1 MEAAHPMFK
10 EQLNGLQFIHHD
22 VLRSPQQRSARK
34 YHLQRAML
42 LGNLY
47 QTKVGILFRD
57 HQNALLKVETTIWTV
72 GEAFISLKG
81 GRTIPIR
88 AIEEIEF

>member
-1 MEAAHPMFK
+1 MEAPHTLVK
-10 EQLNGLQFIHHD
+10 EHISGLEFIKND
-22 VLRSPQQRSARK
+22 VLCSPQQQALRK
-34 YHLQRAML
+34 YQLRRAML

-47 QTKVGILFRD
+47 QTKVGIKFRDFQNQLFRVD
-57 HQNALLKVETTIWTV
+57 TTIWSV
-72 GEAFISLKG
+72 GEAYISLKG